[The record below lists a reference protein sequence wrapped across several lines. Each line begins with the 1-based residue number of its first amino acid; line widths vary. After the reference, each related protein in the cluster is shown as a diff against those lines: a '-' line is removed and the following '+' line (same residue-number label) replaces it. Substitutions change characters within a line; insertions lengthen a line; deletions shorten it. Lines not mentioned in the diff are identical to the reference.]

1 MVIDRTPFQGGTF
14 GSTLGGNTKARYNSV
29 QEKSLK
35 SNNNIT
41 NRKYINPLKPKSR
54 KGNNNMKTKE
64 EVIEMIRKDMT
75 GCYTCSWSCDEQG
88 YNGMFS
94 SQYVDDLFQEE
105 NQLGYHNN
113 ECILDEE
120 WELSQC
126 QPVTNEDIDIYE
138 WAQEFDDD
146 TIERL
151 RKEINEG
158 GYYIVTF
165 CNDTCGTLKF
175 LVW

>member
-1 MVIDRTPFQGGTF
+1 
-14 GSTLGGNTKARYNSV
+14 
-29 QEKSLK
+29 
-35 SNNNIT
+35 
-41 NRKYINPLKPKSR
+41 
-54 KGNNNMKTKE
+54 MKTKE

-94 SQYVDDLFQEE
+94 SQYVDDLLNEE
-105 NQLGYHNN
+105 NKLGYYNYY
-113 ECILDEE
+113 CILDEN
-120 WELSQC
+120 WELRQF

-138 WAQEFDDD
+138 WAQEFDDY

-151 RKEINEG
+151 RKEIDEG
-158 GYYIVTF
+158 GYYIATF
-165 CNDTCGTLKF
+165 CNDACGTLKI